1 MKITVSDQFGVDR
14 DVGSNQR
21 RAGSAFG
28 NIRKQIQLGSMRWID
43 RGNGNTVLGR
53 IDRYLKNYEYLI
65 HLGEDTYTVRKIRC

>member
-1 MKITVSDQFGVDR
+1 MLITQCDKDGVEKEIGRDR
-14 DVGSNQR
+14 RTKS
-21 RAGSAFG
+21 SSFT
-28 NIRKQIQLGSMRWID
+28 NIKKQIRLGSMRWID